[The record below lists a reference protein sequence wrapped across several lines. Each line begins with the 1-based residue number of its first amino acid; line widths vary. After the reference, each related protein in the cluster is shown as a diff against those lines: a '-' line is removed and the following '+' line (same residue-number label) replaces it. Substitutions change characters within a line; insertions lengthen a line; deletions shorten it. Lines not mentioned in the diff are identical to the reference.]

1 MNPRLAADFDPALI
15 RASRS
20 ALLEL
25 ARTLKHYSEA
35 LVLVGGWVPY
45 LLIENHPR
53 PGIPFTHVGS
63 IDIDL
68 VVDPGKVGEEEYA
81 TIVEMIGEV
90 GWKGIGGKR
99 FSFFRTVPCEDG
111 IRRDI
116 QVDFLTPQ
124 AKVTGREHRHRPI
137 QPDLQA
143 RTMRGA
149 ELALNHREVRKLSGT
164 LPGGAESTA
173 EFLMLDVA
181 GCLGTKGIALG
192 ERFKH
197 KDAYD
202 IVSVLDDYG
211 SGIPEIARIVRP
223 FRQEPIMGDAIRVL
237 ADKFRTERSEGPAWY
252 SEFLGGDGVARGTN
266 AQRALQLA
274 REFLRLLL

>member
-1 MNPRLAADFDPALI
+1 
-15 RASRS
+15 
-20 ALLEL
+20 
-25 ARTLKHYSEA
+25 
-35 LVLVGGWVPY
+35 
-45 LLIENHPR
+45 
-53 PGIPFTHVGS
+53 
-63 IDIDL
+63 
-68 VVDPGKVGEEEYA
+68 
-81 TIVEMIGEV
+81 
-90 GWKGIGGKR
+90 
-99 FSFFRTVPCEDG
+99 
-111 IRRDI
+111 
-116 QVDFLTPQ
+116 
-124 AKVTGREHRHRPI
+124 
-137 QPDLQA
+137 
-143 RTMRGA
+143 MRGA

-252 SEFLGGDGVARGTN
+252 SEFLGGDGVARETN